1 MVKLKN
7 ETKHKLK
14 NAVIVGLCGLVAVTT
29 AGAAVAFSKVDSVD
43 LTPSNYQIATIN
55 EEGGLDKGDKSSIVS
70 KFVDVKGMEISVEE
84 DSTAGYIVH
93 YYDAEKEYLS
103 STEKQTADYALEAPE
118 DAKFARVE
126 IVPNDDNYISI
137 FEKSEYASQVKVSID
152 K

>member
-1 MVKLKN
+1 MLKN

-14 NAVIVGLCGLVAVTT
+14 NALIIGLCGLVAVTT

-43 LTPSNYQIATIN
+43 LGTSSYQIASIDEDGN
-55 EEGGLDKGDKSSIVS
+55 VEKASKSSLVS
-70 KFVDVKGMEISVEE
+70 GFVETKGMEISVEE

-103 STEKQTADYALEAPE
+103 STEKQTADFALEAPE

-137 FEKSEYASQVKVSID
+137 FEKSEYASQVKVSIS